1 MANDLVIRALK
12 ANAKSLNLSSRNI
25 TKLSKDFAKLPEVKE
40 LRLNNNRLTTLPLEL
55 QCMRQLTE
63 LNLGNNAFEE
73 MPPVLKHLHSLK
85 KLHLFGNQIST
96 LHAEVLENLSNL
108 VLLNLNHN
116 KIQIIPPAIKSL
128 SNLERFSIADNQ
140 LEEIPAELGLVSKL
154 MEMNLSRNKLSE
166 IPQELY
172 KLTHLRKLSLARN
185 SLRQLPEVGS
195 EGIPGWKNLKM
206 LDVAGNRLSMFPV
219 NFHVLEL
226 EELYFEENDLVQLE
240 LFTSAKVNEVFPL
253 KELAARFIL
262 KEHLNKLSVVSRAS
276 LLLPNIQ
283 TMLSQFGRCAVC
295 FEPFLTTWVE
305 CVQFISLRKDMGIK
319 KSQNIPVRV
328 MLCSYSCFNKSS
340 HSYYSIVKANP

>member
-12 ANAKSLNLSSRNI
+12 AKAKSLNLSSRNI
-25 TKLSKDFAKLPEVKE
+25 TELSKDFAKLPEVRD
-40 LRLNNNRLTTLPLEL
+40 LRVNNNRLVTLPLGL

-73 MPPVLKHLHSLK
+73 MPPVLKYLHSLK

-96 LHAEVLENLSNL
+96 LHAEVLENLPNL
-108 VLLNLNHN
+108 ILLNLNHN
-116 KIQIIPPAIKSL
+116 KIKIIPPAIKSL

-172 KLTHLRKLSLARN
+172 KLTRLRKLSLARN
-185 SLRQLPEVGS
+185 GLRQLP

-219 NFHVLEL
+219 NFHFLEL
-226 EELYFEENDLVQLE
+226 EEFYFEENDLVRLE
-240 LFTSAKVNEVFPL
+240 LFTSAKVKDVFPL
-253 KELAARFIL
+253 KELAARFIM
-262 KEHLNKLSVVSRAS
+262 KEHLNKLSRAS
-276 LLLPNIQ
+276 LLLPDVQ
-283 TMLSQFGRCAVC
+283 TMLSQSGRCAVC

-319 KSQNIPVRV
+319 NSQNIPVRV
-328 MLCSYSCFNKSS
+328 LLCSYSCFNKSG
-340 HSYYSIVKANP
+340 HSYYSVVNAKP